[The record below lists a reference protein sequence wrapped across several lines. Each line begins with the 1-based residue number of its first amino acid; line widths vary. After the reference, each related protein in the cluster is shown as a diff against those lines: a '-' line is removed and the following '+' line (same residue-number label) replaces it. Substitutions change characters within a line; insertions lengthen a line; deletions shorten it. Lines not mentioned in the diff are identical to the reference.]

1 MPRFSIYTSKNNYH
15 GLLICRDLI
24 IIKDD
29 DGHIVR
35 WTNFHMFCVAPSKA
49 KTVKHI
55 TSYDHKRTVTIV
67 AFLNYVF
74 FERKLVT
81 RLTDIT
87 VEHARMYLTAYGM
100 CELADDTKDTHR
112 NEKTVTTTLNYIL
125 DFYKILSQNC
135 SVSYKEDD
143 LYKTTTRFSKRVHR
157 MVKHREPTF
166 EVFYKTETVPIFRDM
181 PESVFRIIFNE
192 IFCNHKDLL
201 MLVAGSAFGGCRPGE
216 SCNFRREESPYGPG
230 LSITYLNGKPYDIT
244 IDLQHEYVLR
254 SDMVRVGEIK
264 KERIVRIHP
273 MFINAFHQSYMEY
286 LRFDEGRAYEKEYS
300 PLSLNRQGKAM
311 TYKAYYNQFNR
322 VIAGL
327 IPVMLRS
334 DDPEVATYGFMLQE
348 RNIAPHIFRHFFSA
362 MLTINGATVAELMY
376 YRGDTSPE
384 SALTYL
390 QNKSDLERQFR
401 KVNNAV
407 FDFTLWRSG
416 ND

>member
-1 MPRFSIYTSKNNYH
+1 MPRFSIYISKNNYN
-15 GLLICRDLI
+15 GLLVCRDLVVL
-24 IIKDD
+24 KDD
-29 DGHIVR
+29 NSRIIR
-35 WTNFHMFCVAPSKA
+35 WTNFHTFCIAPSKA

-55 TSYDHKRTVTIV
+55 TNYDHKRIVAVV
-67 AFLNYVF
+67 AFLNYVV
-74 FERKLVT
+74 FERKLIT
-81 RLTDIT
+81 KLTDLT
-87 VEHARMYLTAYGM
+87 VDHARMYLTAYGM

-112 NEKTVTTTLNYIL
+112 NEKTVSATLSYIL
-125 DFYKILSQNC
+125 DFYKVLSQKC
-135 SVSYKEDD
+135 TVSFTEED
-143 LYKTTTRFSKRVHR
+143 LYKTTTRFSKQKHR

-166 EVFYKTETVPIFRDM
+166 EVFYKTQTEPIFRDM

-192 IFCNHKDLL
+192 IFTNRKDLL

-216 SCNFRREESPYGPG
+216 SCNIRREDSPIGPG

-286 LRFDEGRAYEKEYS
+286 LQFDAGRNYETEYS
-300 PLSLNRQGKAM
+300 PLSLNRQGKAV
-311 TYKAYYNQFNR
+311 TYKYYYDQFNN
-322 VIAGL
+322 VIKRL
-327 IPVMLRS
+327 IPIMLGS
-334 DDPEVATYGFMLQE
+334 SDPEVATYGFMLQSK
-348 RNIAPHIFRHFFSA
+348 NISPHIFRHFFSA

-376 YRGDTSPE
+376 YRGDKSPE

-407 FDFTLWRSG
+407 FDFTMWRSG
-416 ND
+416 NG